1 MELQEKTLTQAF
13 RETVR
18 KYGDR
23 PAVRDIHETLT
34 YAQLAEQ
41 VEHLAGSFLLFGYG
55 YGVHIGVLAA
65 NGIPALTAY
74 LAAWEIGAV
83 VVPLNVHFTDRE
95 LNDCLEQADVQLL
108 LSDRPVKTGVP
119 VWLLHN
125 LPETVYS
132 SVHSFVK
139 PYDTDMILFTSGTL
153 ARPKPVLST
162 HFARYNTAVSQME
175 ALELTE
181 QDSLLAVLPM
191 FHCFGLTATVLP
203 AILAGACLCF
213 PADTH
218 SYSVLDMVEAG
229 RCTILTAVPALFLAI
244 MRRQANE
251 PRDISSLRAGY
262 VGGSTY
268 SADFLQKA
276 EASLGMTILPS
287 LGQTEA
293 TAGLTTASLS
303 DPFEVRAATIGH
315 IFPHLEY
322 RIEDGELCVRGYAVT
337 PGYYKMPEA
346 TAEIIDK
353 DGWLHTGDL
362 VREWNGNLIYE
373 GRRKELIIRGGE
385 NISPLELETALL
397 NDSRIRECKVLGVP
411 DPHWTEIVCA
421 SIVPEETLTEE
432 EVLGILKDQ
441 VADYKL
447 PQKIVFLKKLPR
459 TSTGKV
465 NKLELQKIIA
475 EGENAS

>member
-1 MELQEKTLTQAF
+1 MELQEKTLAQAF
-13 RETVR
+13 RETVE
-18 KYGDR
+18 KHGDR
-23 PAVRDIHETLT
+23 LAVRDVHETLT
-34 YAQLAEQ
+34 YAELAERADR
-41 VEHLAGSFLLFGYG
+41 LAGSFLLFGYG
-55 YGVHIGVLAA
+55 YGTHIGILAA
-65 NGIPALTAY
+65 NGIPALTAF
-74 LAAWEIGAV
+74 LAAWQIGAV
-83 VVPLNVHFTDRE
+83 IVPLNIHFTDHE
-95 LNDCLEQADVQLL
+95 LNVCLHKADVQLL
-108 LSDRPVKTGVP
+108 LSERPVQTEIP
-119 VWLLHN
+119 VWQLDE
-125 LPETVYS
+125 LPETVFAGAT
-132 SVHSFVK
+132 SVVR
-139 PYDTDMILFTSGTL
+139 PQDTDTILFTSGTL
-153 ARPKPVLST
+153 ADPKPVLST
-162 HFARYNTAVSQME
+162 HYARYNTAVSQLE

-229 RCTILTAVPALFLAI
+229 RCTILTAVPSLFLAI

-303 DPFEVRAATIGH
+303 DPFEVRAMTIGH

-322 RIEDGELCVRGYAVT
+322 RIEDGELCVKGYAVM

-346 TAEIIDK
+346 TAEVIDE

-362 VREWNGNLIYE
+362 VREWHGNLIYE
-373 GRRKELIIRGGE
+373 GRKKELIIRGGE

-397 NDSRIRECKVLGVP
+397 SDKRIRECKVTGIQ
-411 DPHWTEIVCA
+411 DPYWTEIVCA
-421 SIVPEETLTEE
+421 CIVPETPLTEAD
-432 EVLGILKDQ
+432 VLAILKDR
-441 VADYKL
+441 VAAFKL
-447 PQKIVFLKKLPR
+447 PQKIVFLEKLPR
-459 TSTGKV
+459 ISTGKV
-465 NKLELQKIIA
+465 DLPQLHAILSGREA
-475 EGENAS
+475 